1 VRRFLVRA
9 QPSFERILLIE
20 SGPRESGDKALRFLY
35 GVKRAA
41 QIDLLTCFS
50 TAPDS
55 FDAARG
61 CVYSVHDREV
71 VANRSRFIGKLARNP
86 YTLVAVLCTGSPIL
100 QRWKWAIALRTS
112 ARLILMNEEANYF
125 TADVWNLETARLML
139 LKRLSDRAT
148 ALAGLSGLLSWIFAS
163 FTVGYL
169 CLYTGMVHLRR
180 WTRLRKQAA
189 S

>member
-1 VRRFLVRA
+1 MRRFLVRA

-20 SGPRESGDKALRFLY
+20 SGPRESGEKALNFLY
-35 GVKRAA
+35 GVKNAA

-50 TAPDS
+50 TPPDS

-61 CVYSVHDREV
+61 RVYSVHDREV
-71 VANRSRFIGKLARNP
+71 VENRSRFIAKLAKNP

-100 QRWKWAIALRTS
+100 QRWKWAIAVRTS
-112 ARLILMNEEANYF
+112 ARLVLMNEEANYF
-125 TADVWNLETARLML
+125 TADVWNLKTARLML

-148 ALAGLSGLLSWIFAS
+148 ALAGLSGLLSWIFAP
-163 FTVGYL
+163 FTLGYL

-180 WTRLRKQAA
+180 WIRLRNRVA